1 MPLACL
7 LRQCIAGPPGHP
19 DVLAPTRGAVARL
32 VWGMLGAAA
41 LGAAALG
48 PASLPAGAAPL
59 VVHPLLQPDGTART
73 AVPRPQAGGH
83 RPAQTT
89 NAHEVLLVDVVINGQ
104 RLKDIV
110 LAERLPGGALLLP
123 TSAWTEARLA
133 PLAKVSAFAD
143 GTPAF
148 SLDAVPGL
156 TYQVN
161 RQHMVLEVHAPA
173 TAFVGS
179 LLNVPGSRAA
189 ALARPQPGVMLDY
202 DLSASQGYGSS
213 SRGAM
218 LELTTFGS
226 LGSFVGS
233 ALLGRSGQVSSA
245 TRLDTYWRQDFP
257 ERMQTLVVGDAV
269 GVGGGWS
276 RPARYGG
283 IRWGTDFG
291 MQPGVVTLPQVTL
304 AGEAALPSTVEVLV
318 NNARRLSQPVQPGPF
333 ELKNVPVVTGAG
345 QLNLVVRDLL
355 GRETVVSQS
364 YYMAPRLLAPGLRDF
379 SLEAGWLRTGYGR
392 DTAYG
397 DGFGAVTWR
406 QGLSGSLTGESRLE
420 LQPGRRAAGVELA
433 GVLGA
438 WGAGRAV
445 FATAAGDRQGHAE
458 RGHLLQLGLERSTPT
473 GGGALQYE
481 HASRGFA
488 PFGEAL
494 GSVAVVQRARE
505 RWLAS
510 LGGSLGSSPV
520 SGGVSYVQ
528 QSRWDGERVRSF
540 GLGAGVALWQRASLS
555 LSLNKRLDSD
565 RAWSAGITVSL
576 PLENSIYT
584 ALRIERTTAGAPS
597 GVVLASYN
605 PPDGLG
611 LGWHAEASAQ
621 PSQRASA
628 GLQGNT
634 SQAQWALD
642 LVSDARGQMAAR
654 ASGRGTLGWLAGLPF
669 ASRAVGGGSFAVV
682 EVAGLQGTLE
692 GMPVM
697 RNHQLVARTDARGRA
712 LVTGLLPWQQNRIE
726 IDLLDLPLDVQVGHT
741 VQQVTPYARSGSVVR
756 FEVRR
761 TRQALV
767 VLHQPG
773 GEPVPV
779 GAQVR
784 LLPEGAVFKA
794 GRRGE
799 VWLVDL
805 VAERQRLQ
813 VRWPGG
819 SCQLEL
825 TELPASSTAGKI
837 GPLVCTKDTQ

>member
-7 LRQCIAGPPGHP
+7 LRRCITGPPGHP
-19 DVLAPTRGAVARL
+19 DVLAQARGAVSRL
-32 VWGMLGAAA
+32 ALAVLGS
-41 LGAAALG
+41 AALG
-48 PASLPAGAAPL
+48 PAPMPAGAVPL
-59 VVHPLLQPDGTART
+59 AVNPLLQPDGAART
-73 AVPRPQAGGH
+73 AAPRPQAGAH
-83 RPAQTT
+83 RLARA
-89 NAHEVLLVDVVINGQ
+89 NGAHEVLLVDVFINGQ

-110 LAERLPGGALLLP
+110 PVERLPGGALLLP
-123 TSAWTEARLA
+123 AGAWTAARLA
-133 PLAKVSAFAD
+133 PLAKASSFAD

-156 TYQVN
+156 TYEVN
-161 RQHMVLEVHAPA
+161 PQRMVLEVHAPA

-179 LLNVPGSRAA
+179 LLNVPGSRAVA
-189 ALARPQPGVMLDY
+189 PARPQPGVMLDY

-213 SRGAM
+213 SRGAT
-218 LELTTFGS
+218 LELTAFGN

-245 TRLDTYWRQDFP
+245 TRLDTYWRRDLP
-257 ERMQTLVVGDAV
+257 ERMQMLVVGDAV

-291 MQPGVVTLPQVTL
+291 MQPGVLTLPQITL

-345 QLNLVVRDLL
+345 QINLVVRDLL

-364 YYMAPRLLAPGLRDF
+364 YYMAPRLLAPGLKDF
-379 SLEAGWLRTGYGR
+379 SFEAGWLRTGYGR
-392 DTAYG
+392 DTTYR
-397 DGFGAVTWR
+397 DGFGAATWR
-406 QGLSGSLTGESRLE
+406 QGLSGNLTGEGRLE

-438 WGAGRAV
+438 WGAGRMAL
-445 FATAAGDRQGHAE
+445 ATAAGDRQGQAE
-458 RGHLLQLGLERSTPT
+458 RGHLLQLGFERSTPT

-494 GSVAVVQRARE
+494 GSDAVAQRARE

-520 SGGVSYVQ
+520 NGGVSYVQ

-540 GLGAGVALWQRASLS
+540 GLGASVAVWQRASLNF
-555 LSLNKRLDSD
+555 SLNKRLDSD
-565 RAWSAGITVSL
+565 RAWSTGITISL
-576 PLENSIYT
+576 PLENGIYT
-584 ALRIERTTAGAPS
+584 ALRIERATAGAPG
-597 GVVLASYN
+597 GVVSASYN

-611 LGWHAEASAQ
+611 LGWHTETSTQ

-634 SQAQWALD
+634 SQVQWALD
-642 LVSDARGQMAAR
+642 LASDARGQVAAR
-654 ASGRGTLGWLAGLPF
+654 ASGRGTLGWLAGMPF
-669 ASRAVGGGSFAVV
+669 VSRAVGGGSFVVV
-682 EVAGLQGTLE
+682 EVAGLQGKLE
-692 GMPVM
+692 GVPVM
-697 RNHQLVARTDARGRA
+697 RSHQLVARTDSRGRA

-726 IDLLDLPLDVQVGHT
+726 IDLLDLPLDVEVAHT
-741 VQQVTPYARSGSVVR
+741 VQQVTPYARSGSVLR
-756 FEVRR
+756 FEVLR

-773 GEPVPV
+773 GVPVPA

-784 LLPEGAVFKA
+784 LLPGGPEFRV

-805 VAERQRLQ
+805 AAERQRLQ
-813 VRWPGG
+813 VSWPGG
-819 SCQLEL
+819 GCQLEL
-825 TELPASSTAGKI
+825 RELRASGINEKM
-837 GPLVCTKDTQ
+837 GPLICTKD

>member
-1 MPLACL
+1 MPLARL
-7 LRQCIAGPPGHP
+7 QRQCITGPPGHA
-19 DVLAPTRGAVARL
+19 DVCTSTRGTVLRLAFAVL
-32 VWGMLGAAA
+32 NAAA
-41 LGAAALG
+41 LGLAPM
-48 PASLPAGAAPL
+48 PARAAPL
-59 VVHPLLQPDGTART
+59 AANLLLQPDGTAQT
-73 AVPRPQAGGH
+73 APSRPQAAAH
-83 RPAQTT
+83 RLAQA
-89 NAHEVLLVDVVINGQ
+89 NGAHELLLVDVVVNGQ

-110 LAERLPGGALLLP
+110 TVERLPGGALLLP
-123 TSAWTEARLA
+123 ASAWTEARLA
-133 PLAKVSAFAD
+133 PLAKASVFID
-143 GTPAF
+143 GTAAF

-156 TYQVN
+156 TYQVD
-161 RQHMVLEVHAPA
+161 RRRMALEVHAPA
-173 TAFVGS
+173 TAFIGS
-179 LLNVPGSRAA
+179 LMNMPGSRAVA
-189 ALARPQPGVMLDY
+189 PARPQPGVMLDY
-202 DLSASQGYGSS
+202 DMAASQGYGSS
-213 SRGAM
+213 SQGAT

-245 TRLDTYWRQDFP
+245 TRLDTYWRHDLP

-291 MQPGVVTLPQVTL
+291 MQPGVVTLPQISL

-364 YYMAPRLLAPGLRDF
+364 YYMAPRLLTPGLKDF

-397 DGFGAVTWR
+397 DGFGAATWR
-406 QGLSGSLTGESRLE
+406 QGLTSSLTGEGRLE

-445 FATAAGDRQGHAE
+445 FAKAAGDRQGHAE
-458 RGHLLQLGLERSTPT
+458 HGHLLQLGLERSTPT

-494 GSVAVVQRARE
+494 GPIAVAQRARE

-510 LGGSLGSSPV
+510 LGGSLGSSSV
-520 SGGVSYVQ
+520 NGGVNYVQ

-540 GLGAGVALWQRASLS
+540 GLAASVALWQRASLS
-555 LSLNKRLDSD
+555 FSLNKRLDSD
-565 RAWSAGITVSL
+565 RAWSTGITLSL
-576 PLENSIYT
+576 PLENGIYT
-584 ALRIERTTAGAPS
+584 ALRIERATAGALG
-597 GVVLASYN
+597 GVVSASYT

-621 PSQRASA
+621 PGQRASA

-642 LVSDARGQMAAR
+642 LVSDARGQVAAR
-654 ASGRGTLGWLAGLPF
+654 ASGRGTLGWLAGMPF
-669 ASRAVGGGSFAVV
+669 ASRTVGGGSFAVV

-692 GMPVM
+692 GVPVM
-697 RNHQLVARTDARGRA
+697 RSHQLVARTDSRGRA

-726 IDLLDLPLDVQVGHT
+726 IDLLDLPLDVEVGQT

-773 GEPVPV
+773 GEPVPA

-784 LLPEGAVFKA
+784 LLPEGAVFRV

-805 VAERQRLQ
+805 AAERQRLQ
-813 VRWPGG
+813 IRWPGG

-837 GPLVCTKDTQ
+837 GPLVCIKDTQ